1 MNVLHICA
9 NPKPT
14 EESTSKQLAI
24 AFFNKLIECC
34 EDAEVE
40 NIDLYAEPPPYYSYE
55 EYRNSWYPVLIEGYV
70 PTKEEEQAANYAMTQ
85 AARVNEADVLVLT
98 MPMWNFSMPG
108 ILKSWLDH
116 VLSPGMIYTIDRNE
130 VRPFHKL
137 KKVVLIVASGDAFK
151 ENDPRDGLT
160 PSITAAFAYAGV
172 KDIGIAWADGQDPI
186 NFRDCEYRKNMAIE
200 MAEELAEELAELVSG
215 EE

>member
-14 EESTSKQLAI
+14 EESASKQLAI
-24 AFFNKLIECC
+24 AFFNRLIEVC

-40 NIDLYAEPPPYYSYE
+40 NVDLYTDPPPNYTYE

-85 AARVNEADVLVLT
+85 AAAVNEADVLVIT
-98 MPMWNFSMPG
+98 TPMWNYSVPG
-108 ILKSWLDH
+108 ILKTWIDH
-116 VLSPGMIYTIDRNE
+116 VLTPGMVYAVERNGN
-130 VRPFHKL
+130 RPFHKL
-137 KKVVLIVASGDAFK
+137 KKVVLLVASGETFK

-160 PSITAAFAYAGV
+160 PALTAAFANAGAE
-172 KDIGIAWADGQDPI
+172 DIGIAWADGQDPTQ
-186 NFRDCEYRKNMAIE
+186 FRDCESRKQLAIE
-200 MAEELAEELAELVSG
+200 MAEDLAEEIADLVSS
-215 EE
+215 ED

>member
-9 NPKPT
+9 NPKLLT

-24 AFFNKLIECC
+24 AFFNKLIESR

-40 NIDLYAEPPPYYSYE
+40 NIDLYEPRPTIPTRSTATVGT
-55 EYRNSWYPVLIEGYV
+55 PLIEGYV

-116 VLSPGMIYTIDRNE
+116 VLSPGMIYTVDRNE
-130 VRPFHKL
+130 TRPFHKL
-137 KKVVLIVASGDAFK
+137 KKVVVIVASGDAFK

-160 PSITAAFAYAGV
+160 PAITAAFAYAGV
-172 KDIGIAWADGQDPI
+172 SNIGIAWADGQDPI

-200 MAEELAEELAELVSG
+200 MAEELAEEIAELVNQA
-215 EE
+215 E